1 MVWRLSTRVAAGAG
15 RGREA
20 RSSVPG
26 EPGAGWYLRAAH
38 VPVGTG
44 TRRPRHGARHDVPAR
59 GVAVAPADVDE
70 LHEPRVVA
78 GAGAADR
85 VGDRPGLAH
94 GRMDT
99 RVDRR
104 AFVRRPRHVAPAG
117 RGGGRAG

>member
-38 VPVGTG
+38 LPVGTG

-78 GAGAADR
+78 GAGRSEERR
-85 VGDRPGLAH
+85 VGKECGSRGSTNTYRQRR
-94 GRMDT
+94 RMK
-99 RVDRR
+99 
-104 AFVRRPRHVAPAG
+104 
-117 RGGGRAG
+117 